1 MSNIQLIKTT
11 PLFQNADEETL
22 KRLTS
27 FAHKKKY
34 EKSRRVFS
42 MGDDASNL
50 FMVFSGWVK
59 LYRISRDGSETIIHV
74 FGPGETFGEAAV
86 FSDHKK
92 YPVHAQA
99 IEEAVL
105 LEIPH
110 QFFMQEIEKD
120 LRFALRMFSA
130 LSVRHHFL
138 VQQLEQLSTRTAP
151 QRIGAFLLRFSRK
164 EDEKSNVW
172 LVDLP
177 YDKIVVSQRLN
188 IRPETFSRAVSKLK
202 PHGVRI
208 DKKGNI
214 TLNNRELLAKFC
226 DAPEHRF

>member
-1 MSNIQLIKTT
+1 MSNIHLIKKT

-22 KRLTS
+22 KRLAS

-34 EKSRRVFS
+34 EKGRRVFS
-42 MGDDASNL
+42 MGDEASNL
-50 FMVFSGWVK
+50 FMVFSGWIK

-74 FGPGETFGEAAV
+74 FGPGETFAEAAV

-92 YPVHAQA
+92 YQVHAQA
-99 IEEAVL
+99 IEEALL
-105 LEIPH
+105 LEIPY

-120 LRFALRMFSA
+120 FRFALRMFS
-130 LSVRHHFL
+130 SMSIRHHFL
-138 VQQLEQLSTRTAP
+138 VQQLEQISTRTAP
-151 QRIGAFLLRFSRK
+151 QRIGAFLLRFSHK
-164 EDEKSNVW
+164 SDEKSDIW
-172 LVDLP
+172 SVDLP

-202 PHGVRI
+202 PYGVRI

-214 TLNNRELLAKFC
+214 TLTNREQLVKFC
-226 DAPEHRF
+226 DTPEHRF